1 VNIVE
6 IETFFMDVQMAET
19 KARVIHEVSLKLGA
33 GQSIGIVG
41 ESGSGKSLTL
51 RAIAGLSPE
60 NSLTGGSI
68 RFQEEEI
75 SAMNSQRLL
84 EYRSS
89 QVAMIFQDPRS
100 AINPVRKVGDFLTEN
115 VVTNLGWSKSDAKT
129 KAIEVLTE
137 VGISNPEKQLKA
149 FPSELSGGMLQRV
162 MIASNLLY
170 QPDLLLADEPTT
182 ALDVTTQSS
191 VMALID
197 QLRVTRGMSMIFVSH
212 NLELAAAVCD
222 MILVMYAGRIVE
234 TLPAENLREHSR
246 HPYTRA
252 LLDARPRLDGRQNRL
267 IAIPGQPASGLEWT
281 QGCTFAA
288 RCEFAQDICRT
299 EVPALQKFQES
310 EVACHRA
317 NEIEWSS
324 A

>member
-1 VNIVE
+1 MSLIKVDALSI
-6 IETFFMDVQMAET
+6 DVLIDGAHS
-19 KARVIHEVSLKLGA
+19 RVIHEVSFEVEPGEAL
-33 GQSIGIVG
+33 GIVG

-51 RAIAGLSPE
+51 RAIAGLTPPE
-60 NSLTGGSI
+60 SVVGGRI
-68 RFQEEEI
+68 DFNDFDITE
-75 SAMNSQRLL
+75 MTNDRLL

-89 QVAMIFQDPRS
+89 QIAMIFQDPRA
-100 AINPVRKVGDFLTEN
+100 AINPVRKIGDFLVEN
-115 VVTNLGWSKSDAKT
+115 VVTNLGWSRSQARSR
-129 KAIEVLTE
+129 AVEVLTE
-137 VGISNPEKQLKA
+137 VGITNPEKQLRA

-197 QLRVTRGMSMIFVSH
+197 DLRVTRGMAMIFVTH

-222 MILVMYAGRIVE
+222 RILVMYAGRIIE
-234 TLPAENLREHSR
+234 SLPARNLHGHSR

-252 LLDARPRLDGRQNRL
+252 LLNARPQAEGHEKRLV
-267 IAIPGQPASGLEWT
+267 AIPGQPASGLEWT
-281 QGCTFAA
+281 TGCTYAS
-288 RCEFAQDICRT
+288 RCSFAQEICRT
-299 EVPALQKFQES
+299 DLPEMRRIGTS

-317 NEIEWSS
+317 DDIRWDKQ
-324 A
+324 